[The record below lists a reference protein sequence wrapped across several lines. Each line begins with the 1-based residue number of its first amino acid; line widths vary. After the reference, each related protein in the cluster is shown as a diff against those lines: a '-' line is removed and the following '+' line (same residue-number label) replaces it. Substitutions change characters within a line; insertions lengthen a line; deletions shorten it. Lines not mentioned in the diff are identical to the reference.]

1 MKQRI
6 KFGRG
11 SIKKLKNFISSR
23 EKNIL
28 VVCGK
33 NSINSNLNKS
43 KTFLT
48 EETENINI

>member
-33 NSINSNLNKS
+33 NSYENSIGQQIIKELS
-43 KTFLT
+43 KK
-48 EETENINI
+48 N